1 MNVRHILSTL
11 AGEVRQYKLPAV
23 LTPVF
28 VVLEVLM
35 EVLIPFVIADLI
47 DKGVEMGNYAVVAE
61 DGVILIILALLALLF
76 GIIAGKT
83 SADASAGFAKNLR
96 RAVFTNVQKFSF
108 ANIDK
113 YSPPSLITRM
123 TTDITNIQNSFM
135 MMIRVAIRS
144 PVMFLASFIMVLI
157 IKPEMA
163 LIFAAVVPIL
173 GIGVGFLTVKTF
185 PIFERVFKKYDSLN
199 AVVRENIRGIRVVKS
214 FVRESFEKKKFKT
227 ASADI
232 YTKFV
237 TAEKL
242 MALMSPLMQF
252 CVYLCIIMIS
262 LVGGQMI
269 VFGDFTKGELI
280 SVISYTMQIL
290 MSFMM
295 VAMVIVM
302 ITMARASAIRITE
315 VLDEVPTVTNP
326 ENPVTEVADGSV
338 SFENVSFSYA
348 GNERKA
354 LDGVNLEIKSG
365 EMIGILGGTGS
376 AKSTL
381 VQLIP
386 RLYDA
391 TEGCVKVGGRD
402 VKSYDVTALRNA
414 VSMVLQKNVLFSGT
428 ISENLRWGNPKA
440 TDAEI
445 MHACK
450 LAQADSFIESFP
462 EKYDTHIEQGGSNVS
477 GGQRQRLCIA
487 RALLRRPKILIL
499 DDSTSAVDT
508 KTDALIRQAFRE
520 EIPDTTKIIIAQRI
534 SSIEGADRIIVLDG
548 GRIHDIGTHSELLS
562 RCAIYRDIYQS
573 QTKTEG
579 A

>member
-11 AGEVRQYKLPAV
+11 ASEIKQYRLTAL
-23 LTPVF
+23 LTPIF
-28 VVLEVLM
+28 VILEVLM
-35 EVLIPFVIADLI
+35 EVLIPFVIADLL
-47 DKGVEMGNYAVVAE
+47 DKGVELGNY
-61 DGVILIILALLALLF
+61 DVIIELGIVLIILALLALVF
-76 GIIAGKT
+76 GILAGRT
-83 SADASAGFAKNLR
+83 SAVASAGFAKNLR
-96 RAVFTNVQKFSF
+96 RAVFSNVQKFSF

-113 YSPPSLITRM
+113 YSAPSLITRL
-123 TTDITNIQNSFM
+123 TTDVTNIQNSFM
-135 MMIRVAIRS
+135 MIIRVAIRS

-173 GIGVGFLTVKTF
+173 GIGVTFLTVKTF

-214 FVRESFEKKKFKT
+214 FVREGFEKKKFKT

-232 YTKFV
+232 YGEFV

-252 CVYLCIIMIS
+252 CVYICILAVAWI
-262 LVGGQMI
+262 GGQMI
-269 VFGDFTKGELI
+269 VFGDFTSGELI
-280 SVISYTMQIL
+280 SIISYTMQIL

-315 VLDEVPTVTNP
+315 VLDETPTVTNP
-326 ENPVTEVADGSV
+326 ENPAADVADGSV
-338 SFENVSFSYA
+338 VFENVSFSYSEN
-348 GNERKA
+348 GRKA
-354 LDGVNLEIKSG
+354 LDSVNLEIKSG
-365 EMIGILGGTGS
+365 EMVGILGGTGS

-391 TEGCVKVGGRD
+391 TEGCVFVGGRD
-402 VKSYDVTALRNA
+402 VKSYDLTALRNA

-428 ISENLRWGNPKA
+428 IAENLRWGNPEA
-440 TDAEI
+440 TDAELR
-445 MHACK
+445 HACK

-462 EKYDTHIEQGGSNVS
+462 EKYETHIEQGGTNVS

-508 KTDALIRQAFRE
+508 KTDALIRQAFKD

-534 SSIEGADRIIVLDG
+534 SSIEGADKIVVLDKG
-548 GRIHDIGTHSELLS
+548 HIHDVGTHAELLN
-562 RCAIYRDIYQS
+562 RCDIYRDIYLS
-573 QTKTEG
+573 QTKTED

>member
-232 YTKFV
+232 YTEFV

-508 KTDALIRQAFRE
+508 KTDALIRQAFKE

>member
-1 MNVRHILSTL
+1 MTVRHIISTL
-11 AGEVRQYKLPAV
+11 AAEVKQYKLTSV

-28 VVLEVLM
+28 VILEVFM
-35 EVLIPFVIADLI
+35 EVLIPFVIAHLI
-47 DKGVEMGNYAVVAE
+47 DNGVEVGNYAVITEA
-61 DGVILIILALLALLF
+61 GTLLIFLALLALLF
-76 GIIAGKT
+76 GILAGRT
-83 SADASAGFAKNLR
+83 SAVASAGFARNLR
-96 RAVFTNVQKFSF
+96 RAVFSNVQKFSF

-113 YSPPSLITRM
+113 YSAPSLITRL
-123 TTDITNIQNSFM
+123 TTDVTNIQNSFM
-135 MMIRVAIRS
+135 MIIRVAIRS

-173 GIGVGFLTVKTF
+173 GIGVAFLTVKTF
-185 PIFERVFKKYDSLN
+185 PIFERVFQKYDSLN
-199 AVVRENIRGIRVVKS
+199 SVVRENIRGIRVVKS
-214 FVRESFEKKKFKT
+214 FVREGFEKKKFKK

-232 YTKFV
+232 YEDFTA
-237 TAEKL
+237 AEKL
-242 MALMSPLMQF
+242 MAMLSPLMQF
-252 CVYLCIIMIS
+252 CTYLCI
-262 LVGGQMI
+262 LAVAWVGGQMI
-269 VFGDFTKGELI
+269 VFGDFTSGELI
-280 SVISYTMQIL
+280 SIITYTMQIL

-315 VLDEVPTVTNP
+315 VLDEKPSVTNP
-326 ENPVTEVADGSV
+326 ENPVMTVKDGSV

-348 GNERKA
+348 GNGRKA
-354 LDGVNLEIKSG
+354 LDSVYLEIKSG
-365 EMIGILGGTGS
+365 EMVGILGGTGS

-391 TEGCVKVGGRD
+391 TDGCVKVGRLD
-402 VKSYDVTALRNA
+402 VREYDLPALRTA

-428 ISENLRWGNPKA
+428 IAENLRWGNPGA
-440 TDAEI
+440 TDDEI
-445 MHACK
+445 RHACR
-450 LAQADSFIESFP
+450 LAQADSFIENFP
-462 EKYDTHIEQGGSNVS
+462 EKYDTRIEQGGSNVS

-487 RALLRRPKILIL
+487 RALLRKPKILIL

-508 KTDALIRQAFRE
+508 KTDALIRQAFKD

-534 SSIEGADRIIVLDG
+534 SSIEGADKIVVLDNG
-548 GRIHDIGTHSELLS
+548 HVHDVGTHTELLK
-562 RCAIYRDIYQS
+562 RCEIYRDIYLS

>member
-232 YTKFV
+232 YTEFV

-269 VFGDFTKGELI
+269 VLGDFTKGELI

-391 TEGCVKVGGRD
+391 TEGTVKVGGRD

-508 KTDALIRQAFRE
+508 KTDALIHQAFRE

>member
-11 AGEVRQYKLPAV
+11 AGEVRQYKLPTV

-232 YTKFV
+232 YTEFV

-365 EMIGILGGTGS
+365 EMVGILGSTGS

-391 TEGCVKVGGRD
+391 TEGTVKVGGRD
-402 VKSYDVTALRNA
+402 VKSYDLTALRKA

-428 ISENLRWGNPKA
+428 IAENLRWGNPKA

-462 EKYDTHIEQGGSNVS
+462 EKYETHIEQGGSNVS

-548 GRIHDIGTHSELLS
+548 GQIHDIGTHSELLS

>member
-11 AGEVRQYKLPAV
+11 ASEIKQYRLTAL
-23 LTPVF
+23 LTPIF
-28 VVLEVLM
+28 VILEVLM
-35 EVLIPFVIADLI
+35 EVLIPFVIADLL
-47 DKGVEMGNYAVVAE
+47 DKGVELGNY
-61 DGVILIILALLALLF
+61 DVIIELGIVLIILALLALVF
-76 GIIAGKT
+76 GILAGRT
-83 SADASAGFAKNLR
+83 SAVASAGFAKNLR
-96 RAVFTNVQKFSF
+96 RAVFSNVQKFSF

-113 YSPPSLITRM
+113 YSAPSLITRL
-123 TTDITNIQNSFM
+123 TTDVTNIQNSFM
-135 MMIRVAIRS
+135 MIIRVAIRS

-173 GIGVGFLTVKTF
+173 GIGVTFLTVKTF

-214 FVRESFEKKKFKT
+214 FVREGFEKKKFKT

-232 YTKFV
+232 YGEFV

-252 CVYLCIIMIS
+252 CVYICILAVAWI
-262 LVGGQMI
+262 GGQMI
-269 VFGDFTKGELI
+269 VFGDFTSGELI
-280 SVISYTMQIL
+280 SIISYTMQIL

-315 VLDEVPTVTNP
+315 VLDETPTVTNP
-326 ENPVTEVADGSV
+326 ENPAADVADGSV
-338 SFENVSFSYA
+338 VFENVSFSYSEN
-348 GNERKA
+348 GRKA
-354 LDGVNLEIKSG
+354 LDSVNLEIKSG
-365 EMIGILGGTGS
+365 EMVGILGSTGS

-391 TEGCVKVGGRD
+391 TEGRVFVGGRD
-402 VKSYDVTALRNA
+402 VKSYDLTALRNA

-428 ISENLRWGNPKA
+428 IAENLRWGNPKA
-440 TDAEI
+440 TDAELR
-445 MHACK
+445 HACK

-462 EKYDTHIEQGGSNVS
+462 EKYETHIEQGGTNVS

-508 KTDALIRQAFRE
+508 KTDALIRQAFKD

-534 SSIEGADRIIVLDG
+534 SSIEGADKIVVLDKG
-548 GRIHDIGTHSELLS
+548 HIHDVGTHAELLN
-562 RCAIYRDIYQS
+562 RCDIYRDIYLS
-573 QTKTEG
+573 QTKTED

>member
-1 MNVRHILSTL
+1 MSVRHILSTL
-11 AGEVRQYKLPAV
+11 AAEVKQYKLPAV
-23 LTPVF
+23 LTPIF
-28 VVLEVLM
+28 VILEVLM
-35 EVLIPFVIADLI
+35 EVLIPFVIADLL
-47 DKGVEMGNYAVVAE
+47 DKGVELGNY
-61 DGVILIILALLALLF
+61 DVIIELGIVLIILALLALVF
-76 GIIAGKT
+76 GILAGRT
-83 SADASAGFAKNLR
+83 SAVASAGFAKNLR
-96 RAVFTNVQKFSF
+96 RAVFSNVQKFSF

-113 YSPPSLITRM
+113 YSAPSLITRL
-123 TTDITNIQNSFM
+123 TTDVTNIQNSFM
-135 MMIRVAIRS
+135 MIIRVAIRS

-173 GIGVGFLTVKTF
+173 GIGVTFLTVKTF

-214 FVRESFEKKKFKT
+214 FVREGFEKKKFKT

-232 YTKFV
+232 YGEFV

-252 CVYLCIIMIS
+252 CVYICILAVAWI
-262 LVGGQMI
+262 GGQMI
-269 VFGDFTKGELI
+269 VFGDFTSGELI
-280 SVISYTMQIL
+280 SIISYTMQIL

-315 VLDEVPTVTNP
+315 VLDETPMVTNP
-326 ENPVTEVADGSV
+326 ENPAAEVADGSV
-338 SFENVSFSYA
+338 VFENVSFSYSEN
-348 GNERKA
+348 GRKA
-354 LDGVNLEIKSG
+354 LDSVNLEIKSG
-365 EMIGILGGTGS
+365 EMVGILGGTGS

-391 TEGCVKVGGRD
+391 TEGCVFVGGRD
-402 VKSYDVTALRNA
+402 VKSYDLTALRNA

-428 ISENLRWGNPKA
+428 IAENLRWGNPKA
-440 TDAEI
+440 TDAELR
-445 MHACK
+445 HACK

-462 EKYDTHIEQGGSNVS
+462 DKYETHIEQGGTNVS

-508 KTDALIRQAFRE
+508 KTDALIRQAFKD

-534 SSIEGADRIIVLDG
+534 SSIEGADKIVVLDKG
-548 GRIHDIGTHSELLS
+548 HIHDVGTHAELLN
-562 RCAIYRDIYQS
+562 RCDIYRDIYLS
-573 QTKTEG
+573 QTKTED

>member
-11 AGEVRQYKLPAV
+11 ASEIKQYRLTAL
-23 LTPVF
+23 LTPIF
-28 VVLEVLM
+28 VILEVLM
-35 EVLIPFVIADLI
+35 EVLIPFVIADLL
-47 DKGVEMGNYAVVAE
+47 DKGVELGNY
-61 DGVILIILALLALLF
+61 DVIIELGIVLIILALLALVF
-76 GIIAGKT
+76 GILAGRT
-83 SADASAGFAKNLR
+83 SAVASAGFAKNLR
-96 RAVFTNVQKFSF
+96 RAVFSNVQKFSF

-113 YSPPSLITRM
+113 YSAPSLITRL
-123 TTDITNIQNSFM
+123 TTDVTNIQNSFM
-135 MMIRVAIRS
+135 MIIRVAIRS

-173 GIGVGFLTVKTF
+173 GIGVTFLTVKTF

-214 FVRESFEKKKFKT
+214 FVREGFEKKKFKT

-232 YTKFV
+232 YGEFV

-252 CVYLCIIMIS
+252 CVYICILAVAWI
-262 LVGGQMI
+262 GGQMI
-269 VFGDFTKGELI
+269 VFGDFTSGELI
-280 SVISYTMQIL
+280 SIISYTMQIL

-315 VLDEVPTVTNP
+315 VLDETPTVTNP
-326 ENPVTEVADGSV
+326 ENPAAEVADGSV
-338 SFENVSFSYA
+338 VFENVSFSYSEN
-348 GNERKA
+348 GRKA
-354 LDGVNLEIKSG
+354 LDSVNLEIKSG
-365 EMIGILGGTGS
+365 EMVGILGGTGS

-391 TEGCVKVGGRD
+391 TEGCVFVGGRD
-402 VKSYDVTALRNA
+402 VKSYDLTALRNA

-428 ISENLRWGNPKA
+428 IAENLRWGNPKA
-440 TDAEI
+440 TDAELR
-445 MHACK
+445 HACK

-462 EKYDTHIEQGGSNVS
+462 EKYETHIEQGGTNVS

-508 KTDALIRQAFRE
+508 KTDALIRQAFKD

-534 SSIEGADRIIVLDG
+534 SSIEGADKIVVLDKG
-548 GRIHDIGTHSELLS
+548 HIHDVGTHAELLN
-562 RCAIYRDIYQS
+562 RCDIYRDIYLS
-573 QTKTEG
+573 QTKTED

>member
-232 YTKFV
+232 YTEFV

-402 VKSYDVTALRNA
+402 VKSYDVTSLRNA

-462 EKYDTHIEQGGSNVS
+462 EKYETHIEQGGSNVS

-487 RALLRRPKILIL
+487 RALLRKPKILIL

>member
-232 YTKFV
+232 YTEFV

-573 QTKTEG
+573 QTKTED

>member
-232 YTKFV
+232 YTEFV

-315 VLDEVPTVTNP
+315 VLDEMPTVTNP

-402 VKSYDVTALRNA
+402 VKSYDVTSLRNA

-445 MHACK
+445 IHACK

-462 EKYDTHIEQGGSNVS
+462 EKYETHIEQGGSNVS

>member
-1 MNVRHILSTL
+1 MNIRHILSTL
-11 AGEVRQYKLPAV
+11 AGEIKQYKLPAV

-35 EVLIPFVIADLI
+35 EVLIPFVIADLL
-47 DKGVEMGNYAVVAE
+47 DKGVELGNY
-61 DGVILIILALLALLF
+61 DVIIELGIVLIILALLALVF
-76 GIIAGKT
+76 GILAGRT
-83 SADASAGFAKNLR
+83 SAVASAGFAKNLR
-96 RAVFTNVQKFSF
+96 RAVFSNVQKFSF

-113 YSPPSLITRM
+113 YSAPSLITRL
-123 TTDITNIQNSFM
+123 TTDVTNIQNSFM
-135 MMIRVAIRS
+135 MIIRVAIRS

-173 GIGVGFLTVKTF
+173 GIGVTFLTVKTF

-214 FVRESFEKKKFKT
+214 FVREGFEKKKFKT

-232 YTKFV
+232 YGEFV

-252 CVYLCIIMIS
+252 CVYICILAVAWI
-262 LVGGQMI
+262 GGQMI
-269 VFGDFTKGELI
+269 VFGDFTSGELI
-280 SVISYTMQIL
+280 SIISYTMQIL

-315 VLDEVPTVTNP
+315 VLDETPTVTNP
-326 ENPVTEVADGSV
+326 KNPAADVADGSV
-338 SFENVSFSYA
+338 VFENVSFSYSEN
-348 GNERKA
+348 GRKA
-354 LDGVNLEIKSG
+354 LDSVNLEIKSG
-365 EMIGILGGTGS
+365 EMVGILGGTGS

-391 TEGCVKVGGRD
+391 TEGNVFVGGRD
-402 VKSYDVTALRNA
+402 VKSYDLTALRNA

-428 ISENLRWGNPKA
+428 IAENLRWGNPEA
-440 TDAEI
+440 TDEELR
-445 MHACK
+445 HACK

-462 EKYDTHIEQGGSNVS
+462 EKYETHIEQGGTNVS

-508 KTDALIRQAFRE
+508 KTDALIRQAFKD

-534 SSIEGADRIIVLDG
+534 SSIEGADKIVVLDKG
-548 GRIHDIGTHSELLS
+548 HIHDVGTHADLLN
-562 RCAIYRDIYQS
+562 RCDIYRDIYLS
-573 QTKTEG
+573 QTKTED

>member
-47 DKGVEMGNYAVVAE
+47 DKGVEMGNYTVVAE

-96 RAVFTNVQKFSF
+96 RAVFTNVQKFAF

-232 YTKFV
+232 YTEFV

-462 EKYDTHIEQGGSNVS
+462 EKYETHIEQGGSNVS